1 MGRPKPTT
9 GPGGGTRPPKKGDN
23 DRKVPKK

>member
-23 DRKVPKK
+23 SKKVPKK

>member
-9 GPGGGTRPPKKGDN
+9 GPGGGTRPPKEGNNGK
-23 DRKVPKK
+23 KVPKK

>member
-23 DRKVPKK
+23 DKKSPKK